1 MSKREDSGVN
11 KLECA
16 ELRAVRGEERTT
28 RVLQLGLVGVAIK
41 CTDKLEVRTKE
52 QTLVGAPEAL

>member
-16 ELRAVRGEERTT
+16 ELRAVRGEERT